1 MKIGILIQA
10 RTGSTRLPGKIVLPF
25 HETETLLDIII
36 SKSKMPGYPVV
47 LATSNNKSDEVL
59 RSFADKH
66 KISFFSGEENNVL
79 QRFIAAA
86 EANDFDVV
94 IRVCADNPFIQVD
107 YINSLIETFL
117 KEEHDYIS
125 FFTKGDV
132 PAIKT
137 HYGFFTEM
145 VEVKAL
151 KKIATL
157 TTENL
162 YLEHVTNFI
171 YTHPESF
178 RIKKLSFPFKE
189 PDDKIRLTIDTKD
202 DFRLASYLY
211 SLYKDYKPKD
221 LIKQVEKDPELLKVM
236 AEQVIV
242 NSK

>member
-1 MKIGILIQA
+1 
-10 RTGSTRLPGKIVLPF
+10 
-25 HETETLLDIII
+25 
-36 SKSKMPGYPVV
+36 
-47 LATSNNKSDEVL
+47 L

-86 EANDFDVV
+86 DANDIDVV

-107 YINSLIETFL
+107 YINSLIEAFL

-125 FFTKGDV
+125 FFTKGNV
-132 PAIKT
+132 PVIKT

-145 VEVKAL
+145 VKVKAL
-151 KKIATL
+151 KKIASL
-157 TTENL
+157 TTETF

-171 YTHPESF
+171 YTHPGNF
-178 RIKKLSFPFKE
+178 KIKELPFPFKE
-189 PDDKIRLTIDTKD
+189 PDNKIRLTIDTKE

-211 SLYKDYKPKD
+211 SLYKDYKPED